1 MTRRAMLRYMV
12 TLFAV
17 TVFGSVGFAG
27 HMSTQSSMAAMHHEG
42 SNVSSCSV
50 LCSAVKHDDEVAI
63 ADEQDDDP
71 TPHRPFYGD
80 QRPWLTYDAKPKG
93 WHVVESVTPPPK
105 VPLYLMNA
113 VLRV

>member
-1 MTRRAMLRYMV
+1 MTRRAILRYMIA
-12 TLFAV
+12 LFAV

-27 HMSTQSSMAAMHHEG
+27 HMSARPSMTGMHHEG

-63 ADEQDDDP
+63 ADEQDDDT
-71 TPHRPFYGD
+71 TPHRPFYGN
-80 QRPWLTYDAKPKG
+80 QRPWLTYDAKSKG
-93 WHVVESVTPPPK
+93 WHVVESVKPPPK